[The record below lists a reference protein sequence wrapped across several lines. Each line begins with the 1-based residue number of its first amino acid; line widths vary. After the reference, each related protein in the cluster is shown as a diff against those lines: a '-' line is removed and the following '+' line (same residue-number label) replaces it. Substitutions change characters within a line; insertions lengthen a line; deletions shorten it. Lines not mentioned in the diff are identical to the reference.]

1 MRSNLQHIL
10 IFIFLLASLT
20 LIITE
25 MAINIR
31 ERKEQIIGPSTLQ
44 NSDIEEV
51 IDTVNNSQNDSIWE
65 ESEFSNEL

>member
-44 NSDIEEV
+44 NRDIEEV